1 MVSRRKSKAACLWN
15 FFGCGCR
22 RRCKC
27 SCWNYNNDYGGC
39 RNNYGHKEHSSYG
52 GYKKG
57 GGHGNYNCK
66 DGYDGH
72 KNHHSV
78 CKCKQDGYSDY

>member
-27 SCWNYNNDYGGC
+27 GCWNYNNNYDGC
-39 RNNYGHKEHSSYG
+39 RNNYGHNEHS
-52 GYKKG
+52 GYNGYNKA
-57 GGHGNYNCK
+57 GGHGNHNCK
-66 DGYDGH
+66 DGYGGNTDH
-72 KNHHSV
+72 YSD
-78 CKCKQDGYSDY
+78 CKCKQDGYSNY